1 MVIDIFM
8 KRFSRRD
15 FARKA
20 AMAGIGT
27 AIMPV
32 IKAGEP
38 GRGTAVSHLENVSL
52 KISLNAYSFDKP
64 LRAGSMTIDDL
75 LDFCAAK
82 GFDGVDL
89 TGYYFPGYP
98 QVPSDDYI
106 YHVKQKAFRLGLGIS
121 GTGVKND
128 FTWSDASKRVGE
140 KQLVKD
146 WIVVA
151 EKLGSPIVRIFAGT
165 LSKEQYKW
173 EDRAKWIADDIREC
187 AEFGKKHGVMTA
199 MQNHNDFIKTS
210 SDVEKMLKMV
220 NSEWN
225 GLLLDIGSYHSADPY
240 KDIALNA
247 KHAISWQLKEKVYI
261 NDNQVDTDYN
271 KVISIVKECGYKG
284 YLPLETLGEGD
295 PAVKVEALFKK
306 VKDVLNN
313 SIT

>member
-1 MVIDIFM
+1 MIM
-8 KRFSRRD
+8 KKLSRRD
-15 FARKA
+15 FTKNA
-20 AMAGIGT
+20 AMAGIGV
-27 AIMPV
+27 ALVPMDGNKEKKHDSSEIPS
-32 IKAGEP
+32 G
-38 GRGTAVSHLENVSL
+38 SVSL

-64 LRAGSMTIDDL
+64 LRAGTMTIDNL
-75 LDFCAAK
+75 LDYCAAN

-98 QVPSDDYI
+98 AAPSDDFI

-128 FTWSDASKRVGE
+128 FTWSEASKRVGE

-165 LSKEQYKW
+165 LSKEKYSW
-173 EDRAKWIADDIREC
+173 DDRAKWIADDIREC
-187 AEFGKKHGVMTA
+187 AEFGKQHGVMTA

-210 SDVEKMLKMV
+210 SDVEKMMSLV
-220 NSEWN
+220 NSDWN

-240 KDIALNA
+240 KDITSSAR
-247 KHAISWQLKEKVYI
+247 HAISWQLKEKVFI
-261 NDNQVDTDYN
+261 NDSQVDTDYS
-271 KVISIVKECGYKG
+271 KIISIVKNCGYKG
-284 YLPLETLGEGD
+284 YLPLETLGEGN

-306 VKDVLNN
+306 VKNVLNN

>member
-1 MVIDIFM
+1 ME
-8 KRFSRRD
+8 RLSRRD
-15 FARKA
+15 FTKSA
-20 AMAGIGT
+20 ALAGIGV
-27 AIMPV
+27 ALIP
-32 IKAGEP
+32 INSAKGNKP
-38 GRGTAVSHLENVSL
+38 GSSENPSGNVSL

-64 LRAGSMTIDDL
+64 LRAGTMTIDDL
-75 LDFCAAK
+75 LDYCAAK

-98 QVPSDDYI
+98 AVPPDDYI

-128 FTWSDASKRVGE
+128 FTWSDASKRVAE

-146 WIVVA
+146 WIIVA

-165 LSKEQYKW
+165 LSKEQYPW
-173 EDRAKWIADDIREC
+173 EERAKWIADDIREC

-210 SDVEKMLKMV
+210 SDVEKMLSMV

-240 KDIALNA
+240 KEISINA

-261 NDNQVDTDYN
+261 NDKQVDTDYS
-271 KVISIVKECGYKG
+271 KVVSIVKECGYKG

-313 SIT
+313 AVT

>member
-1 MVIDIFM
+1 ME
-8 KRFSRRD
+8 KLSRRD
-15 FARKA
+15 FTKSA
-20 AMAGIGT
+20 ALAGIGV
-27 AIMPV
+27 ALLPINSAMGNKHVSSV
-32 IKAGEP
+32 IP
-38 GRGTAVSHLENVSL
+38 SSNVSL

-75 LDFCAAK
+75 LDYCAAK

-98 QVPSDDYI
+98 AVPPDDYI
-106 YHVKQKAFRLGLGIS
+106 YHIKQKAFRLGLGIS

-146 WIVVA
+146 WIIVA

-165 LSKEQYKW
+165 LSKEQYPW
-173 EDRAKWIADDIREC
+173 EERAKWVADDIREC
-187 AEFGKKHGVMTA
+187 AEFGSKHGVMTA

-210 SDVEKMLKMV
+210 SDVEKMLSLV

-225 GLLLDIGSYHSADPY
+225 GLLLDIGSYHSPDPY
-240 KDIALNA
+240 KDISLNA

-261 NDNQVDTDYN
+261 NDKQVDTDYS
-271 KVISIVKECGYKG
+271 KIISIVKECGYQG

-306 VKDVLNN
+306 VKNVLNTP
-313 SIT
+313 IA